1 MTVTLERP
9 AADVD
14 DIDLRLGSET
24 DLATPLLNI
33 NPTAPPTYTQ
43 SCTCQTCT
51 MGQCTP
57 FGTLASLWCG

>member
-14 DIDLRLGSET
+14 DIDLRVGSA
-24 DLATPLLNI
+24 DLDAPMAVLQTV
-33 NPTAPPTYTQ
+33 PTFSQ

-57 FGTLASLWCG
+57 FGTWASYWCG